1 MYKKICVTNR
11 ALVSDK
17 SFEDKISEV
26 LKNFDI
32 DILILREKDLNS
44 EEFLKLSKKIK
55 KICDYNETEF
65 YINSFYEI
73 ARELS
78 VKNVA
83 LPLKIAEAAGDL
95 SAFENII
102 ISIHDKDE
110 IKRAENIGATA
121 LMFGN
126 VFETN
131 CKPGKAGRGAEKL
144 KDIVGLSSL
153 PVYAI
158 GGIDD
163 ENQEFS
169 VLQSGAEGIAKMS
182 FYMTNKIS

>member
-1 MYKKICVTNR
+1 MYKNICVTNR

-32 DILILREKDLNS
+32 DILILREKDLHR
-44 EEFLKLSKKIK
+44 EDFLELSKKIK
-55 KICDYNETEF
+55 KICDYNESEF
-65 YINSFYEI
+65 YINYFYEI
-73 ARELS
+73 ARELN

-95 SAFENII
+95 SDFENII

-126 VFETN
+126 VFETT
-131 CKPGKAGRGAEKL
+131 CKPGKAGRGVEKL
-144 KDIVGLSSL
+144 KEIVGFSSL

-158 GGIDD
+158 GGIND
-163 ENQEFS
+163 EKQEFS
-169 VLQSGAEGIAKMS
+169 VLQAGAEGIAKMS

>member
-1 MYKKICVTNR
+1 M
-11 ALVSDK
+11 SDK

-32 DILILREKDLNS
+32 DILILREKDLQR
-44 EEFLKLSKKIK
+44 EDFLALSKKIK
-55 KICDYNETEF
+55 KICDYNKTEF

-83 LPLKIAEAAGDL
+83 LPLKISEASGDL
-95 SAFENII
+95 SDFENII

-144 KDIVGLSSL
+144 KEIVGSSSL

-158 GGIDD
+158 GGINDK
-163 ENQEFS
+163 EQESS
-169 VLQSGAEGIAKMS
+169 VLQTGAEGIAKMS